1 MQMYLS
7 KVKIREAM
15 DRQRIKTYTELAEQ
29 LGITKNQLS
38 VMLSDDYNPLKTR
51 VEDLCQLLSV
61 APNEIMDFST
71 DTKGIDTS
79 MIRNDDVTA
88 IELFAGAG
96 GLALGLEKAGIKTVE
111 HVEFDKACCE
121 TLRTNRPN
129 WNVICDDIHNVDFTQ
144 FRDKVDIVTGGFPC
158 QAFSFAGKK
167 LGFEDTRGTLFHEF
181 ARCVKE
187 VNPKIFMA
195 ENVRGLVSHDKGRT
209 LTTIINVLEALGYH
223 TQQKILNAAYFG
235 VGQKRERIV
244 IVGIRN
250 DTDIEFSYPNE
261 EDKMTTLREALK
273 GCPKS
278 DGVEYSEKK
287 KKVLAL
293 VPPGGCWVDLP
304 EDIAKEYMGKSYYSG
319 GGRRGMARRIS
330 WEEPCLTLTC
340 SPSQKQ
346 TESFVNV
353 FATASFKCTQIEYH
367 KNTKCIKRLYF
378 EQIYN

>member
-158 QAFSFAGKK
+158 QGVVQRFLLLEKSLDSKIQEELCFTNLLAVSRK
-167 LGFEDTRGTLFHEF
+167 LIQRYLW
-181 ARCVKE
+181 
-187 VNPKIFMA
+187 
-195 ENVRGLVSHDKGRT
+195 L
-209 LTTIINVLEALGYH
+209 
-223 TQQKILNAAYFG
+223 
-235 VGQKRERIV
+235 
-244 IVGIRN
+244 
-250 DTDIEFSYPNE
+250 
-261 EDKMTTLREALK
+261 KMYE
-273 GCPKS
+273 G
-278 DGVEYSEKK
+278 
-287 KKVLAL
+287 
-293 VPPGGCWVDLP
+293 
-304 EDIAKEYMGKSYYSG
+304 
-319 GGRRGMARRIS
+319 
-330 WEEPCLTLTC
+330 
-340 SPSQKQ
+340 
-346 TESFVNV
+346 
-353 FATASFKCTQIEYH
+353 
-367 KNTKCIKRLYF
+367 
-378 EQIYN
+378 